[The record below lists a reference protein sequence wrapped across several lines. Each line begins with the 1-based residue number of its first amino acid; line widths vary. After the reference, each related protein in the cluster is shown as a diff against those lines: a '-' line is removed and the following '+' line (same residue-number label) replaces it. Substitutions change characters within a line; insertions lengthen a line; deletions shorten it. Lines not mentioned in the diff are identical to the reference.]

1 MAKKTAKKT
10 GFDLHQLLN
19 ERSRAEAKNGQEKKQ
34 DGGQQA
40 ENMEQLTLDVY
51 DLIPSK
57 ENFYS
62 TENVEDLKRSIS
74 LVGILQPLLV
84 KRDGDKY
91 RIKAGHRR
99 RLACMALADEGQEKF
114 RFVPCVIRQET
125 EEEKQGNINAIL
137 DRLTLIFANGFRE
150 KTDWEKMEEVLQT
163 EALVVE
169 LRKEVSLEG
178 RTRAI
183 LAEFTGIKEAQ
194 LGRYKAIKNN
204 LRPRLMEEFK
214 ADNIGISVI
223 YELSGLS
230 AEYQERACELYQEN
244 NGLTISDAK
253 ALKRQEEDA
262 QQIPGQMEFGKPEGK
277 PEGQQA
283 WQEGREAVQEAVQ
296 EGQEGREEEEAEE
309 ETTQEA
315 EEAQEAVQE
324 GQEAPEKEEAGENTQ
339 EPEKT
344 QEKPQ
349 ESQGKVVYVERQQE
363 KVHGCAFCHPH
374 HHREISTAEGNVLL
388 AYDPESHMIQIIS
401 KVTGDVESIVFHCC
415 PMCGRKLE

>member
-1 MAKKTAKKT
+1 MAKKA
-10 GFDLHQLLN
+10 GFDLHQLLS
-19 ERSRAEAKNGQEKKQ
+19 ERSRAEAKHGQEKQ

-62 TENVEDLKRSIS
+62 TENVDDLKRSIS

-99 RLACMALADEGQEKF
+99 RLACMALADEGQEEF
-114 RFVPCVIRQET
+114 RRVPCVIRQET

-204 LRPRLMEEFK
+204 LCPRLMEEFK
-214 ADNIGISVI
+214 ADKIGISVI

-230 AEYQERACELYQEN
+230 AEYQEKACELYQEN
-244 NGLTISDAK
+244 RGLTISDAK

-262 QQIPGQMEFGKPEGK
+262 QQIPGQMEFGKLEEK

-283 WQEGREAVQEAVQ
+283 WQEAQEAVQEAAQEAQ
-296 EGQEGREEEEAEE
+296 EGQEEEEAEE

-324 GQEAPEKEEAGENTQ
+324 GQEGQEGEEAGENTQ
-339 EPEKT
+339 EPEKP

-349 ESQGKVVYVERQQE
+349 ESQEKVVYVERQQE

-388 AYDPESHMIQIIS
+388 AYDPESHMVQIIS
-401 KVTGDVESIVFHCC
+401 KETGDVESIVFHCC
-415 PMCGRKLE
+415 PMCGRKLG

>member
-1 MAKKTAKKT
+1 MAKKT

-19 ERSRAEAKNGQEKKQ
+19 ERSRAEAKHGQENRQ
-34 DGGQQA
+34 DSRQQA

-62 TENVEDLKRSIS
+62 TENVDDLKRSIS

-99 RLACMALADEGQEKF
+99 RLACMALADEGQEEF
-114 RFVPCVIRQET
+114 RRVPCVIRQET

-204 LRPRLMEEFK
+204 LCPRLMEEFK
-214 ADNIGISVI
+214 ADKIGISVI

-230 AEYQERACELYQEN
+230 AEYQEKACELYQEN
-244 NGLTISDAK
+244 RGLTISDAK

-262 QQIPGQMEFGKPEGK
+262 QQIPGQMEFGKLEEK

-283 WQEGREAVQEAVQ
+283 WQEAQEAVQEAAQ
-296 EGQEGREEEEAEE
+296 EGQEEEEAEE

-324 GQEAPEKEEAGENTQ
+324 GQEGQEGEEAGENTQ
-339 EPEKT
+339 EPEKP

-388 AYDPESHMIQIIS
+388 AYDPESHMVQIIS
-401 KVTGDVESIVFHCC
+401 KETGDVESIVFHCC
-415 PMCGRKLE
+415 PMCGRKLG

>member
-1 MAKKTAKKT
+1 MAKKA
-10 GFDLHQLLN
+10 GFDLHQLLS
-19 ERSRAEAKNGQEKKQ
+19 ERSRAEAKHGQEKQ

-62 TENVEDLKRSIS
+62 TENVDDLKRSIS

-214 ADNIGISVI
+214 ADKIGISVI

-244 NGLTISDAK
+244 RGLTISDAK

-262 QQIPGQMEFGKPEGK
+262 QQIPGQMEYGKLEEK

-283 WQEGREAVQEAVQ
+283 WQEAQEAVQEAAQ
-296 EGQEGREEEEAEE
+296 EGQEEEEAEE

>member
-1 MAKKTAKKT
+1 MAKKT

-19 ERSRAEAKNGQEKKQ
+19 ERSRAEAKRGQEKEQ
-34 DGGQQA
+34 DRGRQA

-62 TENVEDLKRSIS
+62 TENIDDLKRSIS

-91 RIKAGHRR
+91 RVKAGHRR
-99 RLACMALADEGQEKF
+99 RLACMALADEGREEF
-114 RFVPCVIRQET
+114 RRVPCVIRQEM
-125 EEEKQGNINAIL
+125 EEEKRGNINAIL
-137 DRLTLIFANGFRE
+137 DRLTLILANGFRE
-150 KTDWEKMEEVLQT
+150 KTDWEKMEEVLRT

-183 LAEFTGIKEAQ
+183 LAEFTGIKEAR

-204 LRPRLMEEFK
+204 LCPRLMEEFK

-244 NGLTISDAK
+244 KGLTISDAK

-262 QQIPGQMEFGKPEGK
+262 KQIPGQMEFWEVWR
-277 PEGQQA
+277 QQA
-283 WQEGREAVQEAVQ
+283 QESPQREQK
-296 EGQEGREEEEAEE
+296 
-309 ETTQEA
+309 
-315 EEAQEAVQE
+315 AQ
-324 GQEAPEKEEAGENTQ
+324 EKEEAGEKAVQEEEETQEAQEPPKEEKAGENTK
-339 EPEKT
+339 EPEKA
-344 QEKPQ
+344 QESPQ
-349 ESQGKVVYVERQQE
+349 EDQKKVVYMERQQE
-363 KVHGCAFCHPH
+363 KARGCAFCHPDYH
-374 HHREISTAEGNVLL
+374 QEISTTEGNILL
-388 AYDPESHMIQIIS
+388 AYDSESRMARIIS
-401 KVTGDVESIVFHCC
+401 KHSGEVENIVFHCC
-415 PMCGRKLE
+415 PMCGRKLV

>member
-1 MAKKTAKKT
+1 MAK
-10 GFDLHQLLN
+10 FDLHQLLN
-19 ERSRAEAKNGQEKKQ
+19 ERSKAEAAGNSQA
-34 DGGQQA
+34 DRQQA
-40 ENMEQLTLDVY
+40 KSMEQLTLDVY

-62 TENVEDLKRSIS
+62 MENIDELKQSIS

-99 RLACMALADEGQEKF
+99 RLACMALADEGQERF

-150 KTDWEKMEEVLQT
+150 KTDWEKMEEILQT

-204 LRPRLMEEFK
+204 LCPQLMEEFREG
-214 ADNIGISVI
+214 NIGISVI

-230 AEYQERACELYQEN
+230 AEYQRRACELYQEN
-244 NGLTISDAK
+244 RGLTISDAK
-253 ALKRQEEDA
+253 ALKREEENA
-262 QQIPGQMEFGKPEGK
+262 KQIPEQVKFGEAGR
-277 PEGQQA
+277 QQA
-283 WQEGREAVQEAVQ
+283 QESPQ
-296 EGQEGREEEEAEE
+296 EGQEAQEEEEAEE
-309 ETTQEA
+309 GAAKEEETQEEAQKATQEA
-315 EEAQEAVQE
+315 QE
-324 GQEAPEKEEAGENTQ
+324 PLKEEKAGENIK
-339 EPEKT
+339 EPEKAQESPQEE
-344 QEKPQ
+344 QEKA
-349 ESQGKVVYVERQQE
+349 VYMERQQE

-374 HHREISTAEGNVLL
+374 YHREISTEGGNILL
-388 AYDPESHMIQIIS
+388 AYNPENHMVQITS
-401 KVTGDVESIVFHCC
+401 KETGDMESIVFHCC
-415 PMCGRKLE
+415 PMCGRKLG

>member
-1 MAKKTAKKT
+1 MAKKA
-10 GFDLHQLLN
+10 GFDLHQLLS
-19 ERSRAEAKNGQEKKQ
+19 ERSRAEAKHGQEKQ

-62 TENVEDLKRSIS
+62 TENVDDLKRSIS

-114 RFVPCVIRQET
+114 RCVPCVIRQET

-204 LRPRLMEEFK
+204 LCPRLMEEFK
-214 ADNIGISVI
+214 ADKIGISVI

-230 AEYQERACELYQEN
+230 AEYQEKACELYQEN
-244 NGLTISDAK
+244 RGLTISDAK

-262 QQIPGQMEFGKPEGK
+262 QQIPGQTEFGKLEEK

-283 WQEGREAVQEAVQ
+283 WQEAQEAVQEAAQ
-296 EGQEGREEEEAEE
+296 EGQEEEEAEE

-324 GQEAPEKEEAGENTQ
+324 GQEGQEGEEAGENTQ
-339 EPEKT
+339 EPEKP

-349 ESQGKVVYVERQQE
+349 ESQEKVVYVERQQE

-388 AYDPESHMIQIIS
+388 AYDPESHMVQIIS
-401 KVTGDVESIVFHCC
+401 KETGDVESIVFHCC
-415 PMCGRKLE
+415 PMCGRKLG

>member
-1 MAKKTAKKT
+1 MAKKA
-10 GFDLHQLLN
+10 GFDLHQLLS
-19 ERSRAEAKNGQEKKQ
+19 ERSRAEAKHGQEKQ

-62 TENVEDLKRSIS
+62 TENVDDLKRSIS

-99 RLACMALADEGQEKF
+99 RLACMALADEGQEEF
-114 RFVPCVIRQET
+114 RRVPCVIRQET

-183 LAEFTGIKEAQ
+183 LAEFTGIKEVQ

-204 LRPRLMEEFK
+204 LCPRLMEEFK
-214 ADNIGISVI
+214 ADKIGISVI

-230 AEYQERACELYQEN
+230 AEYQEKACELYQEN
-244 NGLTISDAK
+244 RGLTISDAK

-262 QQIPGQMEFGKPEGK
+262 QQIPGQMEFGKLEEK

-283 WQEGREAVQEAVQ
+283 WQEAQEAVQEAAQ
-296 EGQEGREEEEAEE
+296 EGQEEEEAEE

-324 GQEAPEKEEAGENTQ
+324 GQEGQEGEEAGENTQ
-339 EPEKT
+339 EPEKP

-349 ESQGKVVYVERQQE
+349 ESQEKVVYVERQQE

-388 AYDPESHMIQIIS
+388 AYDPESHMVQIIS
-401 KVTGDVESIVFHCC
+401 KETGDVESIVFHCC
-415 PMCGRKLE
+415 PMCGRKLG

>member
-1 MAKKTAKKT
+1 MAKKA
-10 GFDLHQLLN
+10 GFDLHQLLS
-19 ERSRAEAKNGQEKKQ
+19 ERSRAEAKHGQEKQ

-62 TENVEDLKRSIS
+62 TENVDDLKRSIS

-99 RLACMALADEGQEKF
+99 RLACMALADEGQEEF
-114 RFVPCVIRQET
+114 RRVPCVIRQET

-204 LRPRLMEEFK
+204 LCPRLMEEFK
-214 ADNIGISVI
+214 ADKIGISVI

-244 NGLTISDAK
+244 RGLTISDAK

-262 QQIPGQMEFGKPEGK
+262 QQIPGQMEFGKLEEK

-283 WQEGREAVQEAVQ
+283 WQEAQEAVQEAAQ
-296 EGQEGREEEEAEE
+296 EGQEEEEAEE

-324 GQEAPEKEEAGENTQ
+324 GQEGQEEEEAGENTQ
-339 EPEKT
+339 EPEKP

-349 ESQGKVVYVERQQE
+349 ESQEKVVYVERQQE

-388 AYDPESHMIQIIS
+388 AYDPESHMVQIIS
-401 KVTGDVESIVFHCC
+401 KETGDVESIVFHCC
-415 PMCGRKLE
+415 PMCGRKLG

>member
-1 MAKKTAKKT
+1 MAKKA
-10 GFDLHQLLN
+10 GFDLHQLLS
-19 ERSRAEAKNGQEKKQ
+19 ERSRAEAKHGQEKQ

-62 TENVEDLKRSIS
+62 TENVDDLKRSIS

-204 LRPRLMEEFK
+204 LCPRLMEEFK
-214 ADNIGISVI
+214 ADKIGISVI

-262 QQIPGQMEFGKPEGK
+262 QQIPGQMEFGKLEEK

-283 WQEGREAVQEAVQ
+283 WQEAQEAVQEAAQ
-296 EGQEGREEEEAEE
+296 EGQEEEEAEE

-349 ESQGKVVYVERQQE
+349 ESQEKVVYVERQQE

-388 AYDPESHMIQIIS
+388 AYDPESHMVQIIS
-401 KVTGDVESIVFHCC
+401 KETGDVESIVFHCC
-415 PMCGRKLE
+415 PMCGRKLG

>member
-1 MAKKTAKKT
+1 MAKKT

-19 ERSRAEAKNGQEKKQ
+19 ERSRAEAKHGQENRQ
-34 DGGQQA
+34 DSRQQA

-62 TENVEDLKRSIS
+62 TENIDDLKQSIS

-204 LRPRLMEEFK
+204 LCPRLMEEFK

-244 NGLTISDAK
+244 KGLTISDAK
-253 ALKRQEEDA
+253 TLKRQEEDA
-262 QQIPGQMEFGKPEGK
+262 QQIPGQMEFGKQ
-277 PEGQQA
+277 EGQQA
-283 WQEGREAVQEAVQ
+283 WQQAQESPQEAQ
-296 EGQEGREEEEAEE
+296 EEEEAGEETAQEAEGEE
-309 ETTQEA
+309 EGQ

-324 GQEAPEKEEAGENTQ
+324 AQEAPEEEEAEENTNEAEKSQ
-339 EPEKT
+339 ES
-344 QEKPQ
+344 PQ
-349 ESQGKVVYVERQQE
+349 EGQEKVVYVERQPE

-388 AYDPESHMIQIIS
+388 AYDPESHMVQIIS
-401 KVTGDVESIVFHCC
+401 KETGDVENIVFHCC
-415 PMCGRKLE
+415 PMCGRKLG

>member
-1 MAKKTAKKT
+1 
-10 GFDLHQLLN
+10 
-19 ERSRAEAKNGQEKKQ
+19 
-34 DGGQQA
+34 
-40 ENMEQLTLDVY
+40 
-51 DLIPSK
+51 
-57 ENFYS
+57 
-62 TENVEDLKRSIS
+62 
-74 LVGILQPLLV
+74 
-84 KRDGDKY
+84 
-91 RIKAGHRR
+91 
-99 RLACMALADEGQEKF
+99 
-114 RFVPCVIRQET
+114 
-125 EEEKQGNINAIL
+125 
-137 DRLTLIFANGFRE
+137 
-150 KTDWEKMEEVLQT
+150 
-163 EALVVE
+163 
-169 LRKEVSLEG
+169 
-178 RTRAI
+178 
-183 LAEFTGIKEAQ
+183 
-194 LGRYKAIKNN
+194 
-204 LRPRLMEEFK
+204 MEEFK

-283 WQEGREAVQEAVQ
+283 WQEGREAVQEAQEAVQ

-324 GQEAPEKEEAGENTQ
+324 GQEAPEKEEAGENTK

>member
-1 MAKKTAKKT
+1 MAKKA
-10 GFDLHQLLN
+10 GFDLHQLLS
-19 ERSRAEAKNGQEKKQ
+19 ERSRAEAKHGQEKQ

-62 TENVEDLKRSIS
+62 TENVDDLKRSIS

-99 RLACMALADEGQEKF
+99 RLACMALADEGQEEF
-114 RFVPCVIRQET
+114 RRVPCVIRQET

-204 LRPRLMEEFK
+204 LCPRLMEEFK
-214 ADNIGISVI
+214 ADKIGISVI

-230 AEYQERACELYQEN
+230 AEYQEKACELYQEN
-244 NGLTISDAK
+244 RGLTISDAK

-262 QQIPGQMEFGKPEGK
+262 QQIPGQMEFGKLEEK

-283 WQEGREAVQEAVQ
+283 WQEAQEAVQEAAQ
-296 EGQEGREEEEAEE
+296 EGQEEEEAEE

-324 GQEAPEKEEAGENTQ
+324 GQEGQEGEEAGENTQ
-339 EPEKT
+339 EPEKP

-349 ESQGKVVYVERQQE
+349 ESQEKVVYVERQQE

-388 AYDPESHMIQIIS
+388 AYDPESHMVQIIS
-401 KVTGDVESIVFHCC
+401 KETGDVESIVFHCC
-415 PMCGRKLE
+415 PMCGRKLG

>member
-1 MAKKTAKKT
+1 MAKKA
-10 GFDLHQLLN
+10 GFDLHQLLS
-19 ERSRAEAKNGQEKKQ
+19 ERSRAEAKHGQEKQ

-62 TENVEDLKRSIS
+62 TENVDDLKRSIS

-99 RLACMALADEGQEKF
+99 RLACMALADEGQEEF
-114 RFVPCVIRQET
+114 RRVPCVIRQET

-204 LRPRLMEEFK
+204 LCPRLMEEFK
-214 ADNIGISVI
+214 ADKIGISVI

-230 AEYQERACELYQEN
+230 AEYQEKACELYQEN
-244 NGLTISDAK
+244 RGLTISDAK

-262 QQIPGQMEFGKPEGK
+262 QQIPGQTEFGKLEEK

-283 WQEGREAVQEAVQ
+283 WQEAQEAVQEAAQ
-296 EGQEGREEEEAEE
+296 EGQEEEEAEE

-324 GQEAPEKEEAGENTQ
+324 GQEGQEGEEAGENTQ
-339 EPEKT
+339 EPEKP

-349 ESQGKVVYVERQQE
+349 ESQEKVVYVERQQE

-388 AYDPESHMIQIIS
+388 AYDPESHMVQIIS
-401 KVTGDVESIVFHCC
+401 KETGDVESIVFHCC
-415 PMCGRKLE
+415 PMCGRKLG